1 MLRISVI
8 LITVLMILPRCGLAQ
23 HAPEWLDSHADDQW
37 QASDA
42 IDPTII
48 DHDGHHAEQLFK
60 EPAEVP
66 VLRFKKQ
73 AIQKVTVN
81 GGWLLA
87 AEGNDLSSSHLE
99 TSIGVGVPLGLIRR
113 KLSGADEQS
122 FSAGTANAE
131 DGDLDILGITPAFR
145 VDFIDAAQ
153 GIDVPPELFETG
165 VSLFYRKTIN
175 DRLSTMAILRPSVRS
190 DFTTSDNAFRLFGLG
205 LLTWDCVPEE
215 LSLSF
220 GAVYLDRADLPLL
233 PAVGLT
239 WMPRTTT
246 RLELQFPQSRLA
258 WRLAKDGGASET
270 WSYFSAGIGGNTWA
284 VTRADGRT
292 DELSLG
298 DLRLLLGLDHIVDGG
313 GGWFAEFG
321 YAFNR
326 HLEYQS
332 TQTKIDLSDGVVFQ
346 AGWRY

>member
-1 MLRISVI
+1 MVI
-8 LITVLMILPRCGLAQ
+8 
-23 HAPEWLDSHADDQW
+23 D
-37 QASDA
+37 
-42 IDPTII
+42 
-48 DHDGHHAEQLFK
+48 AEQLFK

-66 VLRFKKQ
+66 ILRFKKQ
-73 AIQKVTVN
+73 AIQKVAVA
-81 GGWLLA
+81 GGWLIA
-87 AEGNDLSSSHLE
+87 TGGNDLSSSYFE
-99 TSIGVGVPLGLIRR
+99 TSIGVGVPPGLIRR
-113 KLSGADEQS
+113 KLSGADEPS
-122 FSAGTANAE
+122 CGAESANAE
-131 DGDLDILGITPAFR
+131 GGDPEILGMTPAFR

-153 GIDVPPELFETG
+153 GLDVPAELCETG
-165 VSLFYRKTIN
+165 VSFFYRRSLN
-175 DRLSTMAILRPSVRS
+175 DRLSAMAIVRPSVRS

-239 WMPRTTT
+239 WMPQTTT

-270 WSYFSAGIGGNTWA
+270 WAYLSTGIGGNTWA

-298 DLRLLLGLDHIVDGG
+298 DIRLLLGLDHVIDGG

-321 YAFNR
+321 YAFKR
-326 HLEYQS
+326 HVEYQS
-332 TQTKIDLSDGVVFQ
+332 TQTKIHLSDGIMLQ